1 MTTVNISFFFLIVIV
16 FGEHSFANAVEC
28 PENQNDEVSY
38 LPSLVDCSKYYVCV
52 HSEPVEMNCP
62 EGLWFDSKL
71 NVCNFPMNVTCGGK
85 IFRMIV
91 KMCLMS
97 LIYIKVV

>member
-1 MTTVNISFFFLIVIV
+1 MTTVNISFFFLIVIA

-97 LIYIKVV
+97 LI